1 MQRLIMIAGYLSH
14 LLESTLLDIIHP
26 GGEVFDDV
34 TWHRLQLL
42 PRLLAQFHPINHICT
57 EHTPGR

>member
-1 MQRLIMIAGYLSH
+1 
-14 LLESTLLDIIHP
+14 
-26 GGEVFDDV
+26 V

>member
-1 MQRLIMIAGYLSH
+1 MIAGYFSYLFESA
-14 LLESTLLDIIHP
+14 LLNIIYP

-42 PRLLAQFHPINHICT
+42 PRLLAQFHPINHIDSDN
-57 EHTPGR
+57 TPNG